1 MKLKLTILEIKNLRK
16 NFGGIKAVDD
26 CSLDIKEKLIYGLI
40 GPNGSGKTTL
50 FNLITGLSTEDGG
63 DIFFKGERINRLKT
77 YQRILRGIGR
87 TFQLV
92 RIFRGLR
99 VIDNLLIPPQRKEE
113 KLSALEKAHK
123 LLDFVSL
130 TRLEDEYAGNLSFGQ
145 QRLLEFALVLMQDPD
160 LILMDEPTSGVNPAI
175 IKRMLDHVTQLRDRG
190 KTFIIVEHN
199 IPAIMEVCDKI
210 IVLDHGRKIAEGTG
224 EEISKDR
231 KVIEAYLGSGAE
243 VGA

>member
-1 MKLKLTILEIKNLRK
+1 MTILEIKNLRK
-16 NFGGIKAVDD
+16 NFGGISAVDD
-26 CSLDIKEKLIYGLI
+26 CSFDIEEKLIYGLI

-50 FNLITGLSTEDGG
+50 FNLITGLSVADGG
-63 DIFFKGERINRLKT
+63 DVFFKGERINRLKT
-77 YQRILRGIGR
+77 YQRIRRGIGR

-92 RIFRGLR
+92 RIFRGVR

-113 KLSALEKAHK
+113 KLPALEKAHK
-123 LLDFVSL
+123 LLDFVNL
-130 TRLEDEYAGNLSFGQ
+130 TRLENEYAGNLSFGQ

-175 IKRMLDHVTQLRDRG
+175 IKRMLGHVTQLRDKG

-199 IPAIMEVCDKI
+199 IPAIMEICDKI
-210 IVLDHGRKIAEGTG
+210 IVLDHGKKLAEGTG
-224 EEISKDR
+224 EEISRDR

-243 VGA
+243 VGT